1 MASYLYGIVPS
12 QGPKDFGPVGLDGS
26 TVRVVCEGGIGIVAG
41 EARRIA
47 FSRIAPEK
55 TLQYLAQ
62 HQRVLEQVMRDSPV
76 IPLKFGTYA
85 DDDGQI
91 LRIIRQGGREFAA
104 ALEEFGPKVEVDLS
118 ACWTDLTSVLTEIA
132 GDAAIAAAKAQLA
145 DRPATMQQRAGVGRL
160 VKKLLDERRDQ
171 VASRL
176 EAALRAVCAKV
187 IVNPAKDDTTILNAA
202 VLIGRTEQA
211 RLESVLDQ
219 LDHSHQGRLHIRC
232 IGPLPAYSF
241 AMAEIQLLDADALNA
256 ARQALQL
263 GQSASLAE
271 IKAAHRRL
279 LQELHPDRNSDD
291 QAAGRLQ
298 DVTEGYKIL
307 EEYALNVRHNFGGRD
322 GAVIV
327 KVRSL
332 EDLRAAVRTR
342 ATASHAT
349 SSQSAPVE
357 AVEAA

>member
-1 MASYLYGIVPS
+1 MSSQPSYLYGIV
-12 QGPKDFGPVGLDGS
+12 QAEGPKEFGAIGLGGS
-26 TVRVVCEGGIGIVAG
+26 LVRTVCEGGIGIVAG
-41 EARRIA
+41 ESERLA
-47 FSRIAPEK
+47 FSRIAPER
-55 TLQYLAQ
+55 TLQCLAQ

-85 DDDGQI
+85 DDEGQI
-91 LRIIRQGGREFAA
+91 RRILRQGAGEFAA
-104 ALEEFGPKVEVDLS
+104 ALKEFGPKVEVDLS
-118 ACWTDLTSVLTEIA
+118 ACWTDLAGVLAEIA
-132 GDAAIAAAKAQLA
+132 GDAAIAAAKARLA
-145 DRPATMQQRAGVGRL
+145 DRPASTQQRAEVGQL

-202 VLIGRTEQA
+202 VLIGREEQA
-211 RLESVLDQ
+211 RLEGVLDQ
-219 LDHSHQGRLHIRC
+219 LDHSHAGRLHIRC

-241 AMAEIQLLDADALNA
+241 AMAEIQALDADELDA

-263 GQSASLAE
+263 GETASFAQ

-279 LQELHPDRNSDD
+279 LAELHPDRNADTRT
-291 QAAGRLQ
+291 ACRLQ
-298 DVTEGYKIL
+298 DVSDAYRIL
-307 EEYALNVRHNFGGRD
+307 EDYALHFRHTLGGEG

-332 EDLRAAVRTR
+332 DDLRAASRTPARAAR
-342 ATASHAT
+342 ATSLQCA
-349 SSQSAPVE
+349 E
-357 AVEAA
+357 VEAA